1 MKQLT
6 EELRNIT
13 VKEVL
18 VYAVFIVACAL
29 AIVLVLAIGYG
40 SGSLL

>member
-13 VKEVL
+13 VKEL
-18 VYAVFIVACAL
+18 LEFAALIVAAF
-29 AIVLVLAIGYG
+29 ISVVLAFLFWEGTGY
-40 SGSLL
+40 

>member
-18 VYAVFIVACAL
+18 GYAVFIVSASIA
-29 AIVLVLAIGYG
+29 LVLAFLFWEGTGY
-40 SGSLL
+40 

>member
-13 VKEVL
+13 VKEL
-18 VYAVFIVACAL
+18 LEFAALIVACAL